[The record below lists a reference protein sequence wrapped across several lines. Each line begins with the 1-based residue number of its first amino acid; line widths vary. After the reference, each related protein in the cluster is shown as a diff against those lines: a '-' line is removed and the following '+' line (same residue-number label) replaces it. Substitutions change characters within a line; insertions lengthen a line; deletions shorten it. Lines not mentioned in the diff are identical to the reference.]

1 MKRVVT
7 GAILLLAAAGVL
19 YVVLGG
25 AVEAPKKEQHAPDT
39 ASTVSDRLADDCLLV
54 YYFDMGKDCTTCLN
68 LESYTLETLEEHFGE
83 QLASG
88 AVIWQVVDVDQPES
102 EHFVTE
108 FGLYTKSVVLVRMEG
123 SEPVTHEN
131 LSRIWE
137 LVYDKEAYMAYIRD
151 QVSAAL
157 GVSM

>member
-7 GAILLLAAAGVL
+7 GAILLFAMAGVF

-25 AVEAPKKEQHAPDT
+25 SVEAPERGLEATETPSAQSVEAPDD
-39 ASTVSDRLADDCLLV
+39 SLLV

-68 LESYTLETLEEHFGE
+68 LESYTLETLKEHFSD

-88 AVIWQVVDVDQPES
+88 AIVWRVVDVDQPEN
-102 EHFVTE
+102 EHFVTD
-108 FGLYTKSVVLVRMEG
+108 FGLYTKSVVIARMEG
-123 SEPVTHEN
+123 GERVFHEN

-137 LVYDKEAYMAYIRD
+137 LVCDKEAYMAYIRD
-151 QVSAAL
+151 QVTGAL
-157 GVSM
+157 GALP